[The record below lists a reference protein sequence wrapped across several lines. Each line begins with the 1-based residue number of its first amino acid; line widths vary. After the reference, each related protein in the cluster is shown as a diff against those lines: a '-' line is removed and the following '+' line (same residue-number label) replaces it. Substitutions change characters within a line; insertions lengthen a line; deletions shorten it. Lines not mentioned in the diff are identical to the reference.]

1 LPTRNDP
8 NQGGSGALAELFRLQ
23 TEFSARLADE
33 TLRYLRRL
41 QGAVAPAAPGTIVLQ
56 DPDLLLSTSGP
67 RGGVADL
74 VVEVENLQ
82 RVHCLVRPQLTALVS
97 SDGATWFPEADPSNM
112 SKLVAPGE
120 TAELRLQV
128 KVAPAVPAGEY
139 RGALLLEGFREQG
152 LPVLVTVQAGPA
164 TSAAKSDAGSAE
176 AKPAATRKA
185 AAAKPAATRPA
196 ASAATTPK
204 PKTTPKGRAAQA
216 SPAKRRATPSA
227 TPTPPAR
234 QASRRRRTV
243 S

>member
-1 LPTRNDP
+1 LPTTNDP

-56 DPDLLLSTSGP
+56 DPDLLLSTSG
-67 RGGVADL
+67 RHGGVADL

-97 SDGATWFPEADPSNM
+97 SDGATWFPEADPSNL
-112 SKLVAPGE
+112 SRLVAPGE

-139 RGALLLEGFREQG
+139 RGALLLEGFRDQG
-152 LPVLVTVQAGPA
+152 LPVLVTVLDGAA
-164 TSAAKSDAGSAE
+164 TSTARSAAD
-176 AKPAATRKA
+176 P
-185 AAAKPAATRPA
+185 AAAKPTATKKPAGAKPTATKPA
-196 ASAATTPK
+196 ASATAAPKPQATPK
-204 PKTTPKGRAAQA
+204 EGAGSAT
-216 SPAKRRATPSA
+216 PAKPRSTPSA
-227 TPTPPAR
+227 TRGPA
-234 QASRRRRTV
+234 APRRRRAA